1 MRYLPFALIVVGY
14 LTLIVTAGVWGLAL
28 AAGHIA
34 IMLVAA
40 HLNGK
45 KTKPPPEA

>member
-14 LTLIVTAGVWGLAL
+14 LTLIVTAGWWGVGL
-28 AAGHIA
+28 AAGHVS

-40 HLNGK
+40 HFNGK
-45 KTKPPPEA
+45 KTKPPPKA

>member
-14 LTLIVTAGVWGLAL
+14 LTLIVTAGVWGLVL
-28 AAGHIA
+28 AVGHIA

-40 HLNGK
+40 HFNGK
-45 KTKPPPEA
+45 KDRPPPKP